1 METVTNF
8 IFLGSKITADGECSC
23 ESKRHLLLGRKAM
36 TNLDGILK
44 SRDIT
49 LPTKVH
55 LVKPR
60 QHIKKQKHY
69 FANKGPLIMEGCESW
84 TTKKVERWII
94 DVFKLWCWRWFL
106 RVLWTAR
113 RSNQSI
119 LKEISPEYSLE
130 GLMLKLKLQYF
141 GHLKLKL
148 QYFVKNW
155 LIGKNPNAWKDWG
168 QEKRMTE
175 DKMLDGITDS
185 VDMSLGKL
193 RETVKDREAWHAV
206 VHGAAKS
213 PTRLRNWTDH
223 KSTVIGL
230 GDS

>member
-1 METVTNF
+1 MVAIVKATVF
-8 IFLGSKITADGECSC
+8 PVVMC
-23 ESKRHLLLGRKAM
+23 E
-36 TNLDGILK
+36 
-44 SRDIT
+44 
-49 LPTKVH
+49 
-55 LVKPR
+55 
-60 QHIKKQKHY
+60 Y
-69 FANKGPLIMEGCESW
+69 ESW
-84 TTKKVERWII
+84 TVAKAEHWRT
-94 DVFKLWCWRWFL
+94 DAFLLLCWR
-106 RVLWTAR
+106 RVLRDFWTAR

-119 LKEISPEYSLE
+119 LKVSQPWIFIWRTDDEAEALILWPPD
-130 GLMLKLKLQYF
+130 
-141 GHLKLKL
+141 
-148 QYFVKNW
+148 VKNW